1 MAEERLQK
9 ILARAGVGS
18 RRFVEERIRAGAV
31 TVNGKV
37 ASLGDRADLARDAV
51 KVDDKRITAA
61 PGEHRYLLL
70 HKPPATMSTL
80 SDPEGRPTVI
90 DLIPRTQRRGLIPVG
105 RLDFMTSGLLLLTTD
120 GDFAHHVAHP
130 RFGCTKTYE
139 VKVKGYPG
147 DDAIAKLRRGI
158 TIDGKRTSSCFLER
172 RFLPKGVGS
181 SDNSWWKIILS
192 EGRTRQIREMFL
204 RIGHPVQKL
213 RRVSIGAVTDTHL
226 PMGRYR
232 ELLPMEIKAL
242 LNPSKNPIGTEGKG
256 SGKGRKG
263 GARKK
268 ADSSASKSPG
278 RKGPANKS
286 RGNSGASGASTARK
300 AVGGKGAPG
309 REDSPRGAPKGK
321 GGAGRGV
328 SSGRTAAG
336 GGSKGPRNSASPGRS
351 SDRPPGRSAGSSPGG
366 RRGTRRP
373 GGTSGPGSRGPGSRG
388 PGSRG
393 PGGRG
398 PGSRGSGKGSGS
410 RTRRS

>member
-18 RRFVEERIRAGAV
+18 RRYVEERIRAGAV

-37 ASLGDRADLARDAV
+37 AGLGDRADLVRDAV

-61 PGEHRYLLL
+61 PGEHRYFLL

-90 DLIPRTQRRGLIPVG
+90 ELIPKTQRRGLIPVG

-120 GDFAHHVAHP
+120 GDFAHRVAHP

-147 DDAIAKLRRGI
+147 DEAIAKLRRGI

-213 RRVSIGAVTDTHL
+213 RRISIGAVTDTHL
-226 PMGRYR
+226 PMGRFR

-242 LNPSKNPIGTEGKG
+242 LNPAKNPFGTEGKG
-256 SGKGRKG
+256 SGKGRRTSAGKR
-263 GARKK
+263 A
-268 ADSSASKSPG
+268 SSAEGTSAAKKGPAKKGPAKRGGPG
-278 RKGPANKS
+278 RKDSVEGEGKAKGRGHKSASGRGADTKRPGSRSPSNPSSPGAPS
-286 RGNSGASGASTARK
+286 RGRTG
-300 AVGGKGAPG
+300 
-309 REDSPRGAPKGK
+309 
-321 GGAGRGV
+321 
-328 SSGRTAAG
+328 GRTSP
-336 GGSKGPRNSASPGRS
+336 GGSKGPRSGNSPGRTS
-351 SDRPPGRSAGSSPGG
+351 GRPSGRTPGRVGGSAGGNPTGG
-366 RRGTRRP
+366 RNGKHRP
-373 GGTSGPGSRGPGSRG
+373 GGGPS
-388 PGSRG
+388 
-393 PGGRG
+393 
-398 PGSRGSGKGSGS
+398 SGKGGGRQS
-410 RTRRS
+410 RRS